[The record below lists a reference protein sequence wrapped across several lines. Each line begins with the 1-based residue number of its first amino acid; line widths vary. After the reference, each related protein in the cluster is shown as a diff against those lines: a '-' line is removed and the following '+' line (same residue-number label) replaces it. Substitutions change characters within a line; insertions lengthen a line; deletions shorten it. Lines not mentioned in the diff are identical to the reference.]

1 MTLRRFEIW
10 TENGQPLPVE
20 SGTGGWVRHADAQ
33 MEINDLQKRV
43 DNACRIMLFPIIY
56 RYLLSHSDGRWD
68 GSEKAQ
74 RHREM
79 IQFYLAMQ
87 AGISDPEEIDVTDAG
102 YKRLHDA
109 TRVVTDHLDEVIG
122 FPLMGKPDYD
132 RLVPLFFEAFH
143 RIVCSLA
150 QEQNESHLDS
160 LQDVV
165 TTACRSD
172 SNGISAYADA
182 LRTLAQHGRC
192 RIIKDQGK
200 RVIVEWISA
209 ESPTTIGS
217 GS

>member
-1 MTLRRFEIW
+1 
-10 TENGQPLPVE
+10 
-20 SGTGGWVRHADAQ
+20 
-33 MEINDLQKRV
+33 MEIDDLQKRV
-43 DNACRIMLFPIIY
+43 DHACRIVLFPIIY
-56 RYLLSHSDGRWD
+56 RYLLSHEYERWN
-68 GSEKAQ
+68 GVEKAH

-87 AGISDPEEIDVTDAG
+87 AGVSDPEEIDVTDAG

-109 TRVVTDHLDEVIG
+109 TRVVTDLLDEVIG
-122 FPLMGKPDYD
+122 FPLKGKPDYD

-165 TTACRSD
+165 TTACGSD

-182 LRTLAQHGRC
+182 LRTLEQHGRC
-192 RIIKDQGK
+192 RIIKDQRK

>member
-10 TENGQPLPVE
+10 TENGQPLPVD
-20 SGTGGWVRHADAQ
+20 SGAGGWVRHADAK
-33 MEINDLQKRV
+33 MEIDDLQKRV
-43 DNACRIMLFPIIY
+43 DHACRIVLFPIIY
-56 RYLLSHSDGRWD
+56 RYLLSHEYERWN
-68 GSEKAQ
+68 GVEKAH

-87 AGISDPEEIDVTDAG
+87 AGVSDPEEIDVTDAG

-109 TRVVTDHLDEVIG
+109 TRVVTDLLDEVIG